1 MKELRG
7 FVFILA
13 AAFLWGVSATF
24 AKFALTDRV
33 GIVLIVQTRV
43 SFSFLIM
50 LGYFL
55 LTKPAAL
62 RIQIRDIWRFVFVGV
77 IGVAGSNFMYY
88 TAIKEATVATA
99 ILLQYT
105 APIMVMGFAVVTR
118 EERLTIANAAGAL
131 LALAG
136 CFLAVGSGSF
146 ALLQA
151 TGPGVISGI
160 ASAVCF
166 AYFTV
171 STKRLL
177 LRYSVWTVTTYALG
191 FASAFWFV
199 LNPPW
204 TIIPSA
210 PSAPVWGGLVV
221 LAVTSVLVP
230 YSLYFSGLQFVEP
243 SRAIIVST
251 SEPVFAIASAALVLG
266 ELLQPVQVL
275 GAMSIIA
282 AIILVKFYGSS
293 NAVRGNRTTVGGIDA
308 A

>member
-7 FVFILA
+7 FFLILA

-55 LTKPAAL
+55 LTNPSVL
-62 RIQIRDIWRFVFVGV
+62 RIQTRDIWRFVFVGV

-105 APIMVMGFAVVTR
+105 APIMVMGFAVVMK
-118 EERLTIANAAGAL
+118 EERLTIANAGGAL

-151 TGPGVISGI
+151 TAPGVMSGI

-177 LRYSVWTVTTYALG
+177 HRYSVWTVTTYALG
-191 FASAFWFV
+191 LASAFWFV

-204 TIIPSA
+204 TIVPSA
-210 PSAPVWGGLVV
+210 PSTPVWGGLVV

-230 YSLYFSGLQFVEP
+230 YSLYFGGLQIAGTAVDAD
-243 SRAIIVST
+243 SLHRAAKT
-251 SEPVFAIASAALVLG
+251 P
-266 ELLQPVQVL
+266 LQ
-275 GAMSIIA
+275 
-282 AIILVKFYGSS
+282 
-293 NAVRGNRTTVGGIDA
+293 
-308 A
+308 